1 MTDNEYL
8 RKLGAKIRK
17 YRKMCGMTQR
27 DLAIAAGYTDPSSI
41 AQIEKGV
48 NDIPRD
54 RFVMIAEALGLSVP
68 QLLFDA
74 DLSKTVVSAVSVPVL
89 GQVAAGIP
97 IDAIEYHEGAVEISE
112 QLANSGEFFGL
123 RIKGHSMEPFIMD
136 NDIVIIRSQNYA
148 DSGDIVVVAIDGELA
163 TCKRYQK
170 QNGVIL
176 LISENAAYRPII
188 ITPESHVVVSII
200 GRVVE
205 VRRAV

>member
-1 MTDNEYL
+1 
-8 RKLGAKIRK
+8 
-17 YRKMCGMTQR
+17 
-27 DLAIAAGYTDPSSI
+27 
-41 AQIEKGV
+41 
-48 NDIPRD
+48 
-54 RFVMIAEALGLSVP
+54 
-68 QLLFDA
+68 
-74 DLSKTVVSAVSVPVL
+74 
-89 GQVAAGIP
+89 
-97 IDAIEYHEGAVEISE
+97 
-112 QLANSGEFFGL
+112 
-123 RIKGHSMEPFIMD
+123 MEPFIMD

>member
-1 MTDNEYL
+1 MTDTEYL
-8 RKLGAKIRK
+8 KKLGAKIRK
-17 YRKMCGMTQR
+17 FRKMRGYTQGE
-27 DLAIAAGYTDPSSI
+27 LAAAVGYTDHSSI
-41 AQIEKGV
+41 AQIERGV
-48 NDIPRD
+48 ADIPRD